1 MASEHIKEHIDRC
14 IEVYGSSIDVDFKAN
29 VERDL
34 HEAMRADLMLAIGML
49 MALTNGAK
57 Q

>member
-14 IEVYGSSIDVDFKAN
+14 IEVYGSSIDVDFKAD
-29 VERDL
+29 VERNL

-49 MALTNGAK
+49 MALTNGSK